1 MAEPKKKESKEEEA
15 RLTDKYGKLKL
26 LKTSE
31 YMKTLTKGE
40 S

>member
-1 MAEPKKKESKEEEA
+1 MAEPKKPESKEDEA

-40 S
+40 D

>member
-1 MAEPKKKESKEEEA
+1 MAKPKKKESKEEA